1 LAAGIA
7 ALLFGTSHAVS
18 AAEFDYYVLSLSWS
32 PQYCAETQA
41 ERERLQCGSERRFAF
56 VLHGLWPQ
64 DERGFPAD
72 CAPDSAIP
80 KRLVDSML
88 DIMPSPSLVRYEWR
102 KHGTC
107 SGQSAAEYFAT
118 ARRAFESITIPA
130 GYRSTPQTVYV
141 APRQLEADFVAANP
155 NLRAADFVVQCNGRY
170 LREVRICL
178 DRDLKPRSCGR
189 DVRDRCHAKEL
200 IVRPV
205 R

>member
-1 LAAGIA
+1 
-7 ALLFGTSHAVS
+7 
-18 AAEFDYYVLSLSWS
+18 VLSLSWS
-32 PQYCAETQA
+32 PQYCAEA
-41 ERERLQCGSERRFAF
+41 ENGREQLQCGSQRRFAF

-64 DERGFPAD
+64 NERGFPAD
-72 CAPDSAIP
+72 CAPDSQIP

-107 SGQSAAEYFAT
+107 SGQSAADYFAT
-118 ARRAFESITIPA
+118 ARRAFDSIAIPP

-141 APRQLEADFVAANP
+141 APRQLEADFLAANP
-155 NLRAADFVVQCNGRY
+155 TLHGADLVVQCNGRY

-189 DVRDRCHAKEL
+189 DVRDRCHGKEL